1 MTQRT
6 SPFLGAKYGWDYGES
21 GWNIGMDE
29 NLLKFS
35 YLFDRNVEGIVSTL
49 PAAVDGL
56 AYFLTTDNRLYFGV
70 GTTWYSSSV
79 PKWFILTIKNTGETF
94 QFNGTSLIS
103 VPSNSELSTQLGA
116 VQVTLSEL
124 GTASLEDV
132 EYFASQAQL
141 DIASAQANSYTDT
154 LRADLSTSVTLGK
167 GALQVSGN
175 IVSVVDYEALRQL
188 PVDAVADTFLVQSAY
203 ISGDKGSGLYKRV
216 VSTDPENIPFL
227 VQGNAAYVMVKSGAI
242 SAAQF
247 GVREGTDPT
256 AAIQMM
262 MDEGG
267 SYTIPNGF
275 YDTTGSV
282 YVDHSA
288 LDFPEFFRA
297 NNKRVVLQGES
308 ASGTI
313 ISYDV
318 GTEVN
323 RPFFHLEAGKLGPAQ
338 GGGSLAY
345 ITDMQIVRPADG
357 YNVIDERR
365 GVGVAM
371 TNVAFV
377 TMRDVRATF
386 MNEGFRFTG
395 MLTSD
400 LTNVQAFWCKYG
412 FRFIP
417 SALALCN
424 ALAINNPRAAGCS
437 KVGILFE
444 GGGSGVN
451 IRGGTVEQCGTT
463 TDNSSGGIR
472 MIMNTANGD
481 TGLRVD
487 GVYFE
492 GNGGLADI
500 YFDNATAT
508 PTTIYIGGCTFN
520 RVSATHY
527 TDFNIYIGNSGGGGV
542 KVVLNGNTHHHYGD
556 YSPTFLRPFVS
567 GEPGV
572 EFFGW
577 DTCTYIE
584 TNSASEGFTSAGSTI
599 GGHINRDGSFVTAAP
614 SGVTCV
620 RQSAGVYLISKPAG
634 RFGASVGGFK
644 VTASVNDLN
653 NTMINYV
660 RNESNNS
667 FLVVTCPI
675 GGGAATDAEFTFL
688 LTTTG

>member
-1 MTQRT
+1 MYDTLNPLGSSDFRDLSDNTQIFDKFVN
-6 SPFLGAKYGWDYGES
+6 SPEPTVPNRFGPLKLTIEGQQQQFLSDQEGRKIQFEATLAAIGFSPIGDYGA
-21 GWNIGMDE
+21 GVT
-29 NLLKFS
+29 FTTRQQ
-35 YLFDRNVEGIVSTL
+35 YTVR
-49 PAAVDGL
+49 AGL
-56 AYFLTTDNRLYFGV
+56 AYMVANSTTLPFTLTGDWAADEPKLKLINSDQILRSDLA
-70 GTTWYSSSV
+70 SSV
-79 PKWFILTIKNTGETF
+79 ATG
-94 QFNGTSLIS
+94 QGANLVAGS
-103 VPSNSELSTQLGA
+103 VVSVA
-116 VQVTLSEL
+116 DY
-124 GTASLEDV
+124 A
-132 EYFASQAQL
+132 A
-141 DIASAQANSYTDT
+141 
-154 LRADLSTSVTLGK
+154 LRAVPAGGS
-167 GALQVSGN
+167 A
-175 IVSVVDYEALRQL
+175 E
-188 PVDAVADTFLVQSAY
+188 TFLVRNAFSAD
-203 ISGDKGSGLYKRV
+203 DKGGAIYKRV
-216 VSTDPENIPFL
+216 ISGAPENVPFL
-227 VQGNAAYVMVKSGAI
+227 IQGASAYALVLDSAV

-297 NNKRVVLQGES
+297 NNKRVVLRGES

-323 RPFFHLEAGKLGPAQ
+323 RPFFHLEAGKLGPGQ
-338 GGGSLAY
+338 GGGAFAY
-345 ITDMQIVRPADG
+345 VTDLQIVRPGDG

-417 SALALCN
+417 SALSLCN

-500 YFDNATAT
+500 YFDNATAE
-508 PTTIYIGGCTFN
+508 PTTVYISGCTFH
-520 RVSATHY
+520 RMSSTHY

-577 DTCTYIE
+577 DTCTYLE
-584 TNSASEGFTSAGSTI
+584 TASASEGFTSAGSTI
-599 GGHINRDGSFVTAAP
+599 GGHINRDGSFVTTAP

-620 RQSAGVYLISKPAG
+620 RQSAGAYLVSKPAG

-644 VTASVNDLN
+644 VTATVNDLN
-653 NTMINYV
+653 NTTVNYI
-660 RNESNNS
+660 RNGSNNS
-667 FLVVTCPI
+667 FLVVICPI
-675 GGGAATDAEFTFL
+675 GGGAPTDAEFTFL